1 MAGLGVITT
10 PHRLHLSIDA
20 SQQSQQW
27 TDWIAELELYFT
39 ADNITADKRK
49 YALLLYL
56 GGSEIRD
63 IYNTLEDENKTF
75 SSARELLNKY
85 FVDKKNLVFERYQFN
100 SLQQKSEESAKA
112 FLVRLKK
119 VGMSCDFAS
128 YTLEDAIIDK
138 FIAGCRDNSLRKKL
152 LSSKELNFETL
163 VEKAISSEIVDKQ
176 ASIMERQGGNTGGD
190 ICAIYEDSGED
201 LCALTTVQCFGCG
214 EPGHIIH
221 DAKCPASR
229 QSCRKCGF
237 IGHFQKYCRK
247 HDNKGAKKPIHAV
260 EVNDSE
266 GKYLF

>member
-1 MAGLGVITT
+1 MAGAGGITT
-10 PHRLHLSIDA
+10 PHRLILSIDA

-27 TDWIAELELYFT
+27 TEWITELELYFT

-56 GGSEIRD
+56 GGSELRE
-63 IYNTLEDENKTF
+63 IYGTLDDENKTF
-75 SSARELLNKY
+75 SSAREVLNNY

-100 SLQQKSEESAKA
+100 SLQQKSDENAKA

-152 LSSKELNFETL
+152 LSSKDINLEKL

-176 ASIMERQGGNTGGD
+176 ASIMEKQGGNTGGD
-190 ICAIYEDSGED
+190 ICEIYEDTGEE
-201 LCALTTVQCFGCG
+201 LCAITTVQCFGCG
-214 EPGHIIH
+214 DPGHIIH
-221 DAKCPASR
+221 DAKCPASKI
-229 QSCRKCGF
+229 SCR
-237 IGHFQKYCRK
+237 
-247 HDNKGAKKPIHAV
+247 
-260 EVNDSE
+260 
-266 GKYLF
+266 

>member
-1 MAGLGVITT
+1 MAGAGGITT
-10 PHRLHLSIDA
+10 PHRLILSIDA

-27 TDWIAELELYFT
+27 TEWITELELYFT

-56 GGSEIRD
+56 GGSEIRE
-63 IYNTLEDENKTF
+63 IYGTLDDENKTF
-75 SSARELLNKY
+75 SSAREVLNNY

-100 SLQQKSEESAKA
+100 SLQQKSDENAKA

-152 LSSKELNFETL
+152 LSSKDINLEKL

-176 ASIMERQGGNTGGD
+176 ASIMEKQGGNTGGD
-190 ICAIYEDSGED
+190 ICEIYEDTGEE
-201 LCALTTVQCFGCG
+201 LCAITTVQCFGCG
-214 EPGHIIH
+214 DPGHIIH
-221 DAKCPASR
+221 DAKCPASKI
-229 QSCRKCGF
+229 SCRKCGY
-237 IGHFQKYCRK
+237 IGHFHKYCK
-247 HDNKGAKKPIHAV
+247 KYSKGAKKPIHAV
-260 EVNDSE
+260 EGDDSE
-266 GKYLF
+266 DEYLF